1 MTLAFLLAT
10 VLIGADEP
18 KKPLFATVDLDRC
31 EAVQVEFPALTPFG
45 VRWANR
51 ALQPSMLAIY
61 NLSCEWHAEHADEHP
76 YPGRTGGERV
86 SGRDR

>member
-1 MTLAFLLAT
+1 
-10 VLIGADEP
+10 
-18 KKPLFATVDLDRC
+18 
-31 EAVQVEFPALTPFG
+31 
-45 VRWANR
+45 
-51 ALQPSMLAIY
+51 MLAIY